1 MTTLH
6 ILLPA
11 IAHAAADPAVQRWL
25 ARGDRLPGVGNAR
38 VQTLRECFHF
48 AGDTLPVA
56 ALRHHCYA
64 DDAAAGT
71 WLCADPV
78 WVQSEA
84 TGARLMAW
92 PLSDVSAA
100 AATELAAAVRPLLAD
115 TGALCVDAPDHWCL
129 RLAGAVPAVPFALP
143 ATALGAN
150 LLDCLPAGDAG
161 RPWRRLFTEVQVALH
176 ACAANAARSEAGQH
190 PVNAL
195 WFWGAGSLP
204 ADVATS
210 LHAVATADD
219 SVRGLAKLGG
229 ATYLEPSPAAFEAA
243 PRGDALLDLDQPG
256 VACDLAAW
264 LPHCQ
269 RWLRVRRFDALQ
281 LTFAGG
287 ERYRVRHAHRLRFWR
302 HA

>member
-11 IAHAAADPAVQRWL
+11 ITQAVTDASVQHWL
-25 ARGDRLPGVGNAR
+25 AHGDRLPDVVGAR
-38 VQTLRECFHF
+38 VHTLRECFHF
-48 AGDTLPVA
+48 AGDALPVA

-64 DDAAAGT
+64 GDAANGA
-71 WLCADPV
+71 WLCVDPA

-92 PLSDVSAA
+92 PLPDVSGAEA
-100 AATELAAAVRPLLAD
+100 VPLADAVRPLLTE
-115 TGALCVDAPDHWCL
+115 TGVLYVDAPDHWCL
-129 RLAGAVPAVPFALP
+129 RLENAVPAVSFTPPSA
-143 ATALGAN
+143 ALGAS

-161 RPWRRLFTEVQVALH
+161 RSWRRLFTEVQVALH
-176 ACAANAARSEAGQH
+176 ASAVNSARSEAGRH
-190 PVNAL
+190 PINAL

-229 ATYLEPSPAAFEAA
+229 ATYLEPAPAAFDAA
-243 PRGDALLDLDQPG
+243 PTGDALLDLDQPG
-256 VACDLAAW
+256 VACELASW
-264 LPHCQ
+264 LPHFQ
-269 RWLRVRRFDALQ
+269 RWLRARRFDAVQ
-281 LTFAGG
+281 MTFSGG